1 LTNGRSTA
9 AELLDV
15 VHGDSR
21 DLSSVKDESVSLAR
35 SGHVVS
41 PANAVHSERNSKVP
55 GNLGI
60 LIVETVEAR
69 RFDTTACS
77 GEAPIAD
84 ENESLKEPGREFSR
98 VQHEGK

>member
-1 LTNGRSTA
+1 MTAETFPRSRTSPFLWP
-9 AELLDV
+9 E
-15 VHGDSR
+15 
-21 DLSSVKDESVSLAR
+21 